1 MNVYDWMKENEH
13 PDAPPLNE
21 PGTREDP
28 GNRPHVPGDDD
39 GTTREL
45 HSNAGGGRVHE
56 AEEHHV
62 EHTIADPE
70 QAVEESV
77 SNEGLIESVRKLFG
91 VHNRGKYI
99 QVDGDSKARY
109 RNLEDELKT
118 SFADPAWVKQQTP
131 IKGDINVKDI
141 SEKANLDDL
150 VSALN
155 DTYSICIRANN
166 AMNEAL
172 KKFYT
177 SLKPGLDLFA
187 KAGGINDKAYE
198 TLKELVGNTK
208 PASELYKGPQ
218 SIKSNQ
224 VGRTKDTMP
233 AMPQEEMV
241 SIGSLVAKLLANL
254 NETWLEQ
261 ASMME
266 RVSPALVDPEFTQ
279 YIWAESSDIEHNEKA
294 SQYNSEAWRA
304 LGQAIDRKANYGVP
318 VVMQATRQF
327 EDACLA
333 AIVYMERS
341 IKGGKVSNEEFT
353 VSNEGIV
360 DKIMK
365 LFTPGKDKDIYKSVD
380 AVSVNVLAKELKEKY
395 ANPTWVKRQGV
406 KEGMISLSAANF
418 VDKKYDAE
426 INEHITALKAER
438 SRLDKTLPSALKALG
453 ELIAFL
459 PTMTSDKDLAKARE
473 LLIKAQE
480 FDRVKFQTQRD
491 TSKPGEVPALTEEE
505 VVSKTRA
512 LLAVFEQ
519 TEVTSNY
526 RSEFERIVKSST
538 PGANWYR
545 NWQYVESKSRN
556 GLVAKLNGK
565 VSTEKL
571 NAFLDTYERA
581 LTWISNNVPGV
592 ADLRPIQAHI
602 RARFEQIEKSVK

>member
-70 QAVEESV
+70 QAVEETI
-77 SNEGLIESVRKLFG
+77 SNEGIVANVRKFFK
-91 VHNRGKYI
+91 VHNRGSQYVEMDGNQRADGVQLQKMLKDTYCNDAWLKDQTHRPG
-99 QVDGDSKARY
+99 QVKVGDLADRI
-109 RNLEDELKT
+109 NLDKIEQTVIETGAINAQFQSAQITAMAANMKLLK
-118 SFADPAWVKQQTP
+118 PALDK
-131 IKGDINVKDI
+131 IKGKD
-141 SEKANLDDL
+141 LPD
-150 VSALN
+150 
-155 DTYSICIRANN
+155 
-166 AMNEAL
+166 EA
-172 KKFYT
+172 Y
-177 SLKPGLDLFA
+177 
-187 KAGGINDKAYE
+187 IE
-198 TLKELVGNTK
+198 LKELAHNLSPSANNIKLPNKSKTNLITGK
-208 PASELYKGPQ
+208 PTDEKREALSLEEVKSVAAAVLKALDESHAIWNDGGDTIDSIAPGYPGLYFAVLQ
-218 SIKSNQ
+218 N
-224 VGRTKDTMP
+224 
-233 AMPQEEMV
+233 
-241 SIGSLVAKLLANL
+241 
-254 NETWLEQ
+254 
-261 ASMME
+261 
-266 RVSPALVDPEFTQ
+266 
-279 YIWAESSDIEHNEKA
+279 KA
-294 SQYNSEAWRA
+294 SSKTYNNQAWQDLMA
-304 LGQAIDRKANYGVP
+304 TLHRKLFSGSP
-318 VVMQATRQF
+318 DVMQAYRTF
-327 EDACLA
+327 ENACIA
-333 AIVYMERS
+333 AVTYMERS
-341 IKGGKVSNEEFT
+341 FTGSKVSNEEFT
-353 VSNEGIV
+353 ISNEGIV

-406 KEGMISLSAANF
+406 KEGMVSVSAANL

-453 ELIAFL
+453 ELISFL

-473 LLIKAQE
+473 LLTKAQE
-480 FDRVKFQTQRD
+480 FDRLKFQKQRD
-491 TSKPGEVPALTEEE
+491 SSKPGEVPALTEAE

-526 RSEFERIVKSST
+526 RSEFERVVKSST

-565 VSTEKL
+565 VSSEKL
-571 NAFLDTYERA
+571 NTFLDTYERA
-581 LTWISNNVPGV
+581 LTWISANVPGV